1 MYSRERCNSLTGG
14 ENMKNLNL
22 ENTAHVKRLQQK
34 IIEATASL
42 QCITGV
48 IFAQSIIAFGH
59 AYGVNLGHILA
70 DESRIDRR
78 DILLTLWG
86 QFINFGRGMG
96 MFDAA
101 IPTAMGPVP
110 VAFKSGSASDVTMEC
125 DEFFQLE
132 KAGAPFWLIQVNGDT
147 IAPTR
152 LVGEVEP
159 AENLT
164 MRRINLMDL
173 VRHERSIG
181 NDPRKV
187 AEKGVKDNRAL
198 YTRLDRGY
206 PRLAIRW
213 SKVPAHIWMDAEP
226 VPFAAE
232 LPAPSREIVPK
243 KIRPL
248 VCRGPFR
255 VFMHKI
261 EMDGKVVTLRK
272 GERDLLR
279 AICLAK
285 PGEYIEAKNRQ
296 TISTLRE
303 RLGEHGKLIETQRGE
318 GLYLAV

>member
-1 MYSRERCNSLTGG
+1 
-14 ENMKNLNL
+14 MKINNLDFETWTDAQIRRFLN
-22 ENTAHVKRLQQK
+22 K
-34 IIEATASL
+34 IVEATAASY
-42 QCITGV
+42 CIMGV

-78 DILLTLWG
+78 EILVTLLG
-86 QFINFGRGMG
+86 NFINFGRGMG

-101 IPTAMGPVP
+101 IPTEMGPVP
-110 VAFKSGSASDVTMEC
+110 VAFKSGSASDITMEC

-132 KAGAPFWLIQVNGDT
+132 KAGAPFWLIQVNGDAT
-147 IAPTR
+147 VPTR

-173 VRHERSIG
+173 VRYERSIG

-187 AEKGVKDNRAL
+187 AEKGVKDNRAI

-213 SKVPAHIWMDAEP
+213 SKVPAHVWMDAEP

-261 EMDGKVVTLRK
+261 EMDGEVVTLRK

-285 PGEYIEAKNRQ
+285 SGEFVEAKNRQ
-296 TISTLRE
+296 TIKTLRE
-303 RLGEHGKLIETQRGE
+303 RLGVHGELIQTKRSE

>member
-1 MYSRERCNSLTGG
+1 MTEG
-14 ENMKNLNL
+14 ENMKNYNP
-22 ENTAHVKRLQQK
+22 ENKNHRARIEAR
-34 IIEATASL
+34 IIETTMAL
-42 QCITGV
+42 QCITGTL
-48 IFAQSIIAFGH
+48 FAQAIIAYGH
-59 AYGVNLGHILA
+59 TYGVNLGHILA

-86 QFINFGRGMG
+86 HFINAGRGMG
-96 MFDAA
+96 MFDMA
-101 IPTAMGPVP
+101 IATENGPMPASVK
-110 VAFKSGSASDVTMEC
+110 FGNSADVTMHVEQ
-125 DEFFQLE
+125 FKKLF
-132 KAGAPFWLIQVNGDT
+132 KAGAPFWIVKAFGNAV
-147 IAPTR
+147 APNR
-152 LVGEVEP
+152 NFGEVEP
-159 AENLT
+159 ATDLMM
-164 MRRINLMDL
+164 MRMDAMNL
-173 VRHERSIG
+173 VRWEIERG
-181 NDPRKV
+181 NNPFEI
-187 AEKGVKDNRAL
+187 AEKGIKDHRAI

-261 EMDGKVVTLRK
+261 EMDGEVVTLRK

-285 PGEYIEAKNRQ
+285 SGEYIEAKNRQ
-296 TISTLRE
+296 TIKTLRE
-303 RLGEHGKLIETQRGE
+303 RLGVHGDLIQTKRSE

>member
-1 MYSRERCNSLTGG
+1 
-14 ENMKNLNL
+14 MKNPNF
-22 ENTAHVKRLQQK
+22 ENSAQVARLQQK
-34 IIEATASL
+34 IVEATASL

-48 IFAQSIIAFGH
+48 VFAQSIIAFGH

-70 DESRIDRR
+70 DESRTDRR
-78 DILLTLWG
+78 NVLLTLRG
-86 QFINFGRGMG
+86 QFINVGRGMG
-96 MFDAA
+96 MFDVA

-110 VAFKSGSASDVTMEC
+110 VSIKSGSASDVTMEC

-132 KAGAPFWLIQVNGDT
+132 KSGAPFWMMRIDGDA
-147 IAPTR
+147 IAPNR

-159 AENLT
+159 AENMM
-164 MRRINLMDL
+164 MRRINLMEL

-187 AEKGVKDNRAL
+187 AEKGVRDSRAI

-213 SKVPAHIWMDAEP
+213 SKVPAHVWMDAEP

-248 VCRGPFR
+248 VCRGPIR

-261 EMDGKVVTLRK
+261 EIDGSTVTLRK

-296 TISTLRE
+296 TIKTLRE
-303 RLGEHGKLIETQRGE
+303 RLGVHGELIQTKRSE

>member
-1 MYSRERCNSLTGG
+1 
-14 ENMKNLNL
+14 MKNLNP
-22 ENTAHVKRLQQK
+22 KRLEQK
-34 IIEATASL
+34 IVEATASL
-42 QCITGV
+42 QCITGDGL
-48 IFAQSIIAFGH
+48 AQSVIAFGH
-59 AYGVNLGHILA
+59 AFGVNLGHILA
-70 DESRIDRR
+70 DESRTDRR
-78 DILLTLWG
+78 NVLLTLRG
-86 QFINFGRGMG
+86 QFINVGRGMG

-101 IPTAMGPVP
+101 IPTDMGPVP
-110 VAFKSGSASDVTMEC
+110 VSIKSGSASDVTMEC

-132 KAGAPFWLIQVNGDT
+132 KSGAPFWMMRIDGDA
-147 IAPTR
+147 IAPNR

-159 AENLT
+159 AENLM

-187 AEKGVKDNRAL
+187 AEKGIKDNRAI

-213 SKVPAHIWMDAEP
+213 SKVPANVWMDAEA

-232 LPAPSREIVPK
+232 VPAPSIEIVPE

-248 VCRGPFR
+248 ICRGPFR

-261 EMDGKVVTLRK
+261 EVEGMTVTLRK

-279 AICLAK
+279 ALCLAK
-285 PGEYIEAKNRQ
+285 SGEFVEAKNRQ
-296 TISTLRE
+296 TIATLRK
-303 RLGEHGKLIETQRGE
+303 RLGEHGDLIGTKRSE
-318 GLYLAV
+318 GLYLKG